1 MLSSGTGNTQNA
13 RAANME
19 HPLKIALVV
28 PDDRDEF
35 SRHAESAPQFGPA
48 PTALLAGFATLPE
61 CEIHVVCCVKRPVA
75 APEKIGPNI
84 FYHTEIVPAWGWLRG
99 GYLGCIR
106 SVRRQLQ
113 KIQPDIVH
121 GQGTERYCALAAGWS
136 GFPNVLTIHGNMRA
150 IAAIYRHHPG
160 RGYYWLAARLES
172 LALRRAAGVFCNS
185 AYTENLVAPC
195 ARKTWRVANALRPPF
210 FETPLP
216 KTPRAP
222 ILLNVGN
229 VEPRKQTVEL
239 LALAGNLWRR
249 GLKFELRFA
258 GNRESR
264 TDYGAAFAHELAAA
278 EKAGYARH
286 LGQLSADQLIVA
298 MDTATGLIHVP
309 TEEAFGLVV
318 AEALARNLKF
328 FGPAT
333 GGVVDIATG
342 VDGAELFAPP
352 DWTGLE
358 TAIARWLAAD
368 CPRPVSAAN
377 TMLERY
383 HPRVIARRHLEIYR
397 AVLGT
402 SRQQQLIQTGP

>member
-1 MLSSGTGNTQNA
+1 
-13 RAANME
+13 ME
-19 HPLKIALVV
+19 RLLKIALVA

-35 SRHAESAPQFGPA
+35 SRHADSAPQFGPA
-48 PTALLAGFATLPE
+48 PTALLAGFSALPE
-61 CEIHVVCCVKRPVA
+61 CEIHVVCCVKQRVT

-150 IAAIYRHHPG
+150 IATIYRHHPG

-172 LALRRAAGVFCNS
+172 LALRRTAGVFCNS
-185 AYTENLVAPC
+185 AYTENLVSPD
-195 ARKTWRVANALRPPF
+195 ARKTWRVANALRPSF
-210 FETPLP
+210 FETPP
-216 KTPRAP
+216 PSTPRPP

-229 VEPRKQTVEL
+229 IEPRKQSVEL

-249 GLKFELRFA
+249 GLKFELHFA
-258 GNRESR
+258 GNLKSR
-264 TDYGAAFAHELAAA
+264 TNYGAAFARELALA

-286 LGQLSADQLIVA
+286 LGQLSADQLIAA
-298 MDTATGLIHVP
+298 MDAAAGLIHVP

-318 AEALARNLKF
+318 AEGLARNLKF
-328 FGPAT
+328 FGSAT

-342 VDGAELFAPP
+342 VDGAELFAPQ
-352 DWTGLE
+352 DWTSLE
-358 TAIARWLAAD
+358 NAIIRWLAAGY
-368 CPRPVSAAN
+368 PRPVSAAE
-377 TMLERY
+377 TMRDRY
-383 HPRVIARRHLEIYR
+383 HPRVIAQRHLEIYR
-397 AVLGT
+397 EVLAT
-402 SRQQQLIQTGP
+402 NRQP

>member
-1 MLSSGTGNTQNA
+1 
-13 RAANME
+13 ME
-19 HPLKIALVV
+19 RPLKIALVV

-35 SRHAESAPQFGPA
+35 ARHAESAPLFGPA
-48 PTALLAGFATLPE
+48 PTALLAGFAMLPE
-61 CEIHVVCCVKRPVA
+61 CEIHLVCCVKRPMA
-75 APEKIGPNI
+75 APEKIAANI

-99 GYLGCIR
+99 GYLGCIH

-121 GQGTERYCALAAGWS
+121 GQGTERYCALAAVWS

-150 IAAIYRHHPG
+150 MAEIYHG
-160 RGYYWLAARLES
+160 TYYWLAARLES
-172 LALRRAAGVFCNS
+172 LALRGTAGVFCNS
-185 AYTENLVAPC
+185 AYTENMVAPGG
-195 ARKTWRVANALRPPF
+195 RKTWRVANALRPAF

-222 ILLNVGN
+222 VLLNVGN
-229 VEPRKQTVEL
+229 IEPRKQSVKL
-239 LALAGNLWRR
+239 LALAGKLWRQ
-249 GLKFELRFA
+249 GLKFELHFA

-264 TDYGAAFAHELAAA
+264 TDYGAAFARELAAA

-318 AEALARNLKF
+318 AEGLARNLKF
-328 FGPAT
+328 FGSAT

-342 VDGAELFAPP
+342 VDGAELFAPQ
-352 DWTGLE
+352 DWAGLE
-358 TAIARWLAAD
+358 NAIARWLAAG
-368 CPRPVSAAN
+368 CPRPVSAAY
-377 TMLERY
+377 TMNERY
-383 HPRVIARRHLEIYR
+383 HPFVIAERHLEIYR
-397 AVLGT
+397 ELLGT
-402 SRQQQLIQTGP
+402 NRPQS